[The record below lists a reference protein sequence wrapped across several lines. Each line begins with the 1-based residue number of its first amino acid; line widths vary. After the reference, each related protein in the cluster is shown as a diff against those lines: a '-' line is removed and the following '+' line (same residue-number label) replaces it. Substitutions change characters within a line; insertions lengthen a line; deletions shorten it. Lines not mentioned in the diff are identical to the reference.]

1 MKRKALYF
9 LILLLLIPC
18 TIFAQKTTVRLW
30 KEVDGMRR
38 FKSKMYI
45 YHAPDSNNSGVALII
60 CPGGSYSHLMGIATE
75 GFGVAEFL
83 NSQGINAFVLRYRVG
98 KNGHHH
104 PAMIQDMQ
112 RALQIVRENANLYK
126 INPEKIGAMGFSAG
140 GHLVTMAGVFGKEN
154 FLKELG
160 INPRVSL
167 KPNFIVPVYP
177 VVSMQ
182 DNIVH
187 KRSRRNLLTRHFTEN
202 DKQQFS
208 MELNIPSDMPPVLL
222 VTAKD
227 DPVVMFQNSVELDKA
242 LTNNKI
248 EHLFLLYETGGHG
261 YGVDESKAP
270 EAAQWKYQFIPWLKK
285 INILP

>member
-1 MKRKALYF
+1 MKRKIVAF
-9 LILLLLIPC
+9 LIFFAFIPC
-18 TIFAQKTTVRLW
+18 LIFSQKPTVRLW
-30 KEVDGMRR
+30 QDVDGMRR

-45 YHAPDSNNSGVALII
+45 YHAPDSLNTGIAVIV
-60 CPGGSYSHLMGIATE
+60 CPGGSYNHLMGIATE
-75 GFGVAEFL
+75 GYGVAEYL
-83 NSQGINAFVLRYRVG
+83 NTQGINAFVLKYRVG

-112 RALQIVRENANLYK
+112 RAMQMVRENADTYK

-154 FLKELG
+154 FLKEVG
-160 INPRVSL
+160 ISPRVSL
-167 KPNFIVPVYP
+167 KPNFVVPVYP

-182 DNIVH
+182 DNIAH

-202 DKQQFS
+202 AKKQFS
-208 MELNIPSDMPPVLL
+208 MELNIPTDMPPVLL

-242 LTNNKI
+242 LTNNHI

-261 YGVDESKAP
+261 YGVDENRAP
-270 EAAQWKYQFIPWLKK
+270 EAAQWKYQLIPWLMK